1 MNEKRK
7 WKRLIVAT
15 SALTIWAIMVA
26 IWAYVWLTF
35 YGHIIMR
42 PFGYKGNWL
51 VYMLYGGILLCF
63 NLVYGGYK
71 VGHYKRGDVLFS
83 NVLAMIFTNG
93 ITYVQTC
100 LLRAGIIDP
109 MPILIMSVID
119 VIFISI
125 WASLSYK
132 LYIKLNPPRDMLV
145 VYGGDHS
152 AELLIHKMTKRAEK
166 YNICQVVS
174 IDDGLDIICKMML
187 KYDSVIICDVGS
199 ACRNTLLKFCFANS
213 IRTYL
218 TPKISDIIVRG
229 ASNINL
235 FDTPLLLCKNRGLT
249 VEQRIFKRILDIV
262 VSAVG
267 IVVSSPFML
276 GTAIAIKLQDGGPVL
291 FKQERCT
298 IDNKIFE
305 VLKFRSMIVDA
316 EKDGKSQPAVD
327 NDPRITRVGNFIRK
341 TRLDELPQLFN
352 IFKGE
357 MSIVGPRPERIE
369 HVEKYTEEMP
379 EFAFRSK
386 VKAGL
391 TGYAQVVGKYN
402 TTPYDKL
409 KMDLMYIENY
419 SFFEDI
425 KLMLMTVKIMFMKES
440 TEGFGEQFA
449 SRNSEDNHE
458 TAVKIP

>member
-7 WKRLIVAT
+7 WKRLIVIS
-15 SALTIWAIMVA
+15 SAFSIWALMVA
-26 IWAYVWLTF
+26 MWAYVWITF
-35 YGHIIMR
+35 YGQIIMR

-71 VGHYKRGDVLFS
+71 VGHYKRSDILFS
-83 NVLAMIFTNG
+83 NVLAMLFTNG

-100 LLRAGIIDP
+100 LLRAKIINP
-109 MPILIMSVID
+109 TPIIVLSAVDIVVIA
-119 VIFISI
+119 I

-132 LYIKLNPPRDMLV
+132 LYLKLNPPRDMLV
-145 VYGGDHS
+145 VYGGNHL
-152 AELLIHKMTKRAEK
+152 AESLIYKMTKRSEK

-174 IDDGLDIICKMML
+174 IDTGLDNVCEMML
-187 KYDSVIICDVGS
+187 RYEAVIICDVGS

-229 ASNINL
+229 AGNISL
-235 FDTPLLLCKNRGLT
+235 FDTPLLLCKNRGLSL
-249 VEQRIFKRILDIV
+249 EQKFFKRTLDIV
-262 VSAVG
+262 VSLVG
-267 IVVSSPFML
+267 IVLSSPFML
-276 GTAIAIKLQDGGPVL
+276 GAAIAVKLQDGGPVL

-298 IDNKIFE
+298 IDNKVFK

-316 EKDGKSQPAVD
+316 EKDGKSQPAVN
-327 NDPRITRVGNFIRK
+327 NDPRITPVGNFIRK

-352 IFKGE
+352 ILMGE

-425 KLMLMTVKIMFMKES
+425 KLILMTVKIMFIKES
-440 TEGFGEQFA
+440 TEGFV
-449 SRNSEDNHE
+449 DNAE
-458 TAVKIP
+458 GSVDYQYQNTTKNM

>member
-7 WKRLIVAT
+7 WKRLIIAS
-15 SALTIWAIMVA
+15 SAFTIWAIMVA
-26 IWAYVWLTF
+26 MWAYVWMTF
-35 YGHIIMR
+35 YGHIIIR

-109 MPILIMSVID
+109 MPLLIMSCVDVVI
-119 VIFISI
+119 ISI
-125 WASLSYK
+125 WASLSCK

-145 VYGGDHS
+145 VYGGNHL
-152 AELLIHKMTKRAEK
+152 AESLIYKMTKRSEK

-174 IDDGLDIICKMML
+174 IDEGLDTVCEMML
-187 KYDSVIICDVGS
+187 RYDSVIICDVGS
-199 ACRNTLLKFCFANS
+199 ACRNTLLKFCFVNS

-218 TPKISDIIVRG
+218 TPKISDVIVRG

-249 VEQRIFKRILDIV
+249 VEQRFFKRMLDIL
-262 VSAVG
+262 VSAIG
-267 IVVSSPFML
+267 IVVLSPFML
-276 GTAIAIKLQDGGPVL
+276 GTALVIKLQDDGPVL

-298 IDNKIFE
+298 IDNKIFK

-316 EKDGKSQPAVD
+316 EKDGVARLATEGDS
-327 NDPRITRVGNFIRK
+327 RITKVGKFIRA
-341 TRLDELPQLFN
+341 TRLDELPQLLN
-352 IFKGE
+352 ILKGE
-357 MSIVGPRPERIE
+357 MSIVGPRPERPEIAKE
-369 HVEKYTEEMP
+369 YEQFIP
-379 EFAFRSK
+379 EFCFRLK

-425 KLMLMTVKIMFMKES
+425 KLILMTVKIMFMKES
-440 TEGFGEQFA
+440 IEGFVENTEA
-449 SRNSEDNHE
+449 SVDYQHQNTTKN
-458 TAVKIP
+458 T